1 MGKLLKKKEG
11 FTLIELM
18 IVVAIIGVLAAIAIP
33 AFINYVKRAKT
44 AEVPDM
50 MKAMFTGATAAW
62 DGDGGTTMTRTL
74 LGRGMTAD
82 MDLRCV
88 APNGGTAM
96 GPMDA
101 MDVKYTVDYT
111 DPSIMTWSDGL
122 NFAPTD
128 PLYFVYSSLG
138 NGAGAMIECGVMV
151 AAGDNLYTFTAN
163 GDLDGDSVLST
174 FELVT
179 GVDNNNSH
187 YRNPGL
193 YVENELE

>member
-62 DGDGGTTMTRTL
+62 DGDGGTTMMQAIIQ
-74 LGRGMTAD
+74 RGVMAD

-88 APNGGTAM
+88 AVDGATTTAV
-96 GPMDA
+96 PADI
-101 MDVKYTVDYT
+101 KYTVDYT
-111 DPSIMTWSDGL
+111 DATTRTWSNGL

-128 PLYFVYSSLG
+128 PLYYVYSSMG
-138 NGAGAMIECGVMV
+138 VGAGTCGVTV
-151 AAGDNLYTFTAN
+151 TAGGNLYTFQAQ
-163 GDLDGDSVLST
+163 GDLDGDTTLST

-179 GVDNNNSH
+179 GVDSNNSH

-193 YVENELE
+193 FVTDELE